1 MTNAPID
8 EGDLMRRLREKDPEM
23 YGNILDVESNVYLR
37 HDKEMLEIAEIK
49 RLVMSGDKAGAWVK
63 LREIQILQKIG
74 YEGEPNEA

>member
-74 YEGEPNEA
+74 SEGEPNEA

>member
-49 RLVMSGDKAGAWVK
+49 RLVMSGDKAGARVK

-74 YEGEPNEA
+74 SEGEPNEA